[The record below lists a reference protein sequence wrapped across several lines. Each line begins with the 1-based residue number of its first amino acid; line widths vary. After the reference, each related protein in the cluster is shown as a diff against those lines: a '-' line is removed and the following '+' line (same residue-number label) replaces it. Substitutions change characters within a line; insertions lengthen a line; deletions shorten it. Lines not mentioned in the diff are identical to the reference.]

1 MEDTALPIG
10 GEEVHHIEEEVILGE
25 AISDLMTEEPT
36 DRGKSGKGSLWASIV
51 EELTALKL

>member
-1 MEDTALPIG
+1 MEDTAFPIG

-36 DRGKSGKGSLWASIV
+36 DRGKSRKGSLGASIV
-51 EELTALKL
+51 EELTALEL